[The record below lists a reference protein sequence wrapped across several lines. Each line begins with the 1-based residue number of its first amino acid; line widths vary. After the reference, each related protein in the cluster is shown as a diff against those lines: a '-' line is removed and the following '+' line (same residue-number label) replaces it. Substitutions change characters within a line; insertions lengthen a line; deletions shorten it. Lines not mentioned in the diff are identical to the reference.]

1 MAINKILKSFSESIY
16 LYHRSSLVHQVINM
30 TLSRALLLEVH
41 LGGMA
46 SDCVIVHCPEVIL
59 ATGVILIELQQGADG
74 NLSGRGD
81 AAAQS
86 RKRTSGRRR
95 CCKTPADR

>member
-1 MAINKILKSFSESIY
+1 
-16 LYHRSSLVHQVINM
+16 M

-86 RKRTSGRRR
+86 RKQNEILSRGPYQATGFEGLVRDVDAHDSGPQDARS
-95 CCKTPADR
+95 CPAMAVE